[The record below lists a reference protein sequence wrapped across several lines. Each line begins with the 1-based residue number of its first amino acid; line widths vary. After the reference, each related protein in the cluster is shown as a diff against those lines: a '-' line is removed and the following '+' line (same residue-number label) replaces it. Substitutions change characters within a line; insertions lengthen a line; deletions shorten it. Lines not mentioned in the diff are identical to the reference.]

1 VGANGKQCGEESGK
15 EHQLAAEP
23 NHHANGQHRRTI
35 VDDLPCF
42 ARLSGNRLTHAT
54 FLAEIETPV
63 RQVGRLVNAMSRAV
77 LNGHDCESSVGRVIA
92 T

>member
-35 VDDLPCF
+35 VDDLPLLRQ
-42 ARLSGNRLTHAT
+42 AIG
-54 FLAEIETPV
+54 EI
-63 RQVGRLVNAMSRAV
+63 A
-77 LNGHDCESSVGRVIA
+77 
-92 T
+92 